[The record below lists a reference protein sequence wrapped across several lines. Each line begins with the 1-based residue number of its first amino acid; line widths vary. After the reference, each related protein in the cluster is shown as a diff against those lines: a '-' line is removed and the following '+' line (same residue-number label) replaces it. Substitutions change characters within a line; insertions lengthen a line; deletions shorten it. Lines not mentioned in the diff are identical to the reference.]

1 MRSLLSVLVILVL
14 LSYVPPVRSGLNM
27 YIRRIYSTCWR
38 LKGVCKRTCAKKEVY
53 HILCDTATLCCI
65 SAKDLPP
72 LVGK

>member
-14 LSYVPPVRSGLNM
+14 LSYVPPGKMEFPS
-27 YIRRIYSTCWR
+27 IYSTCWR

-72 LVGK
+72 LVSRSSF